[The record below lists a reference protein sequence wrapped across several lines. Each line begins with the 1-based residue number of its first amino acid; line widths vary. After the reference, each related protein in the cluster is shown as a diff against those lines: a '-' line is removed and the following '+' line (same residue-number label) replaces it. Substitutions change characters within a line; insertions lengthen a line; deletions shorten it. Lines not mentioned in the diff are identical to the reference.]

1 LLDPVPA
8 AVQVKDPLVP
18 ERALAAAL
26 GLNLG
31 LVPVPVELYPF
42 AATSLEVQET
52 VPVSPIP
59 NALLESIPEIVI
71 VPVEAKI
78 VPLAVALVVLL
89 APSRWPDIT
98 TLQDPLLVERGKLL
112 TVTVTDP
119 LLSVA
124 EEGLTEQLLV
134 ELLQLVPPFQPVL
147 LKVTV
152 SLLAVTFCDPLAALP
167 IEREKLAIS
176 LKN

>member
-1 LLDPVPA
+1 LPPPVPT
-8 AVQVKDPLVP
+8 AVSVKDPLAP
-18 ERALAAAL
+18 ERVLDPNL

-31 LVPVPVELYPF
+31 FEAFPVELYPF

-59 NALLESIPEIVI
+59 NALLESIPEIVM

-78 VPLAVALVVLL
+78 VPVPVAALVSA
-89 APSRWPDIT
+89 APFRWPDIT

-112 TVTVTDP
+112 TVTVTVP

-124 EEGLTEQLLV
+124 EEGLIEQLVV
-134 ELLQLVPPFQPVL
+134 ELLQPVPPFQPVL
-147 LKVTV
+147 VKVTV
-152 SLLAVTFCDPLAALP
+152 SLLAVTFCVPLAALP
-167 IEREKLAIS
+167 IERDKLAIS
-176 LKN
+176 L